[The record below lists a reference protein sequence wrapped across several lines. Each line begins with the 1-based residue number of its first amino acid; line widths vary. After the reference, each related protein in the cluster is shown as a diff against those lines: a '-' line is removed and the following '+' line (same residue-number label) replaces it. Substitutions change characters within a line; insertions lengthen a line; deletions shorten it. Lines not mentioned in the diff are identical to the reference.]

1 MKKVY
6 FNNVEIGFINEKDE
20 VVLTCP
26 ISMILK
32 MYEPGEFEVRDE

>member
-6 FNNVEIGFINEKDE
+6 FNGQEVGFINKKDE
-20 VVLTCP
+20 LILTCP